1 MARTVTIEDPP
12 DIVLGHLPPDIEVVT
27 LMPLELSNDE
37 VRAIIANT
45 TTRIITLP
53 ADTETADLIA
63 ASIGDAGKSAD
74 TPLTRCSERERRR
87 RRPAAGPPAR
97 ARRSAAAVE
106 MGEPR
111 RAPAITGRSPGPS
124 PADSQSSRLPN
135 RLEVSWICSW
145 NVQKINPRL
154 SK

>member
-53 ADTETADLIA
+53 ADIETADLIA
-63 ASIGDAGKSAD
+63 ASIGDAGKSTD
-74 TPLTRCSERERRR
+74 TL
-87 RRPAAGPPAR
+87 
-97 ARRSAAAVE
+97 
-106 MGEPR
+106 
-111 RAPAITGRSPGPS
+111 
-124 PADSQSSRLPN
+124 
-135 RLEVSWICSW
+135 
-145 NVQKINPRL
+145 
-154 SK
+154 